1 MNTIEYRT
9 IESAQPLGGV
19 EHLKYKFRRMN
30 IRMSSKIKVT
40 LGFFAILVFAN
51 GVRAD
56 ETLLP
61 DLGDRESAVLSPYQ
75 EHILGQRYLMQMRR
89 AFPTVDDPILKY
101 FVRNNLFQLAEHSD
115 LKVSRLTP
123 IIIQSDELNAFA
135 APGGIIGLN
144 LGLLIFAEDI
154 HEYSSVVAHELAH
167 LSQRHFARRLEQ
179 ERQLNMSEMV
189 GFLIS
194 AAIFAVGGT
203 DPGMAAMA
211 VSNSINERWFFK
223 YSRTQ
228 EHEADRIGLDTLTE
242 AGYDPMGAVRIFER
256 IKERYRFDSLS
267 SSAPEFLHTHPLT
280 DDRIS
285 ELRSL
290 AQAGVAKEYQSS
302 LEYQLMRVRVAH
314 RYFDSA
320 SEAMVHANSL
330 KGDTLREKYDLALAL
345 VRNDQ
350 QKRAIELMQEIL
362 AAQPNSIVTIAC
374 YADLLNQA
382 GQSEQALDIV
392 DAALAN
398 TPNNQPLSLL
408 KVQALRKL
416 ERYQDA
422 TSILKRVV
430 QQSSTDTD
438 LWLELEQVA
447 GLAKNIFEVHR
458 ARAEWYALRGQ
469 FSDAIENLQFA
480 KQINDGKN
488 SIIDASL
495 NQRILELR
503 EAAELNS

>member
-1 MNTIEYRT
+1 
-9 IESAQPLGGV
+9 
-19 EHLKYKFRRMN
+19 
-30 IRMSSKIKVT
+30 MSSKTRVALGLLAI
-40 LGFFAILVFAN
+40 LGFAN
-51 GVRAD
+51 CVCAD

-75 EHILGQRYLMQMRR
+75 EQVLGQRFLMQLRR
-89 AFPTVDDPILKY
+89 AIPTVDDPILKY
-101 FVRNNLFQLAEHSD
+101 FVRKNLFQLAEHSD
-115 LKVSRLTP
+115 LKVSVLTP
-123 IIIQSDELNAFA
+123 IIINADELNAFA
-135 APGGIIGLN
+135 APGGIIGVN
-144 LGLLIFAEDI
+144 LGLMIFARDI

-179 ERQLNMSEMV
+179 ERQFNMSEMV
-189 GFLIS
+189 GFIIS

-203 DPGMAAMA
+203 DPGFAAMA
-211 VSNSINERWFFK
+211 VSNSIHERLFFK

-228 EHEADRIGLDTLTE
+228 EHEADRIGIDSLTK
-242 AGYDPMGAVRIFER
+242 AGFDPMGAVRMFER
-256 IKERYRFDSLS
+256 MKELYRFDSHS
-267 SSAPEFLHTHPLT
+267 SSAPEFLRTHPLT

-285 ELRSL
+285 ELRTL
-290 AQAGVAKEYQSS
+290 AQAEEAKEYQASM
-302 LEYQLMRVRVAH
+302 EYQLMRVRVAH

-320 SEAMVHANSL
+320 SAAMAHANSL
-330 KGDTLREKYDLALAL
+330 KGDALHEKYDLALAL
-345 VRNDQ
+345 VRNDRPM
-350 QKRAIELMQEIL
+350 RAIELTEEVL
-362 AAQPNSIVTIAC
+362 DAQPNSIVTIAC
-374 YADLLNQA
+374 FADLLIQA
-382 GQSEQALDIV
+382 GQSERALDIV

-408 KVQALRKL
+408 KVEALRML
-416 ERYQDA
+416 ERHKEA
-422 TSILKRVV
+422 TTVLKRVV
-430 QQSSTDTD
+430 QQSSTDAD

-458 ARAEWYALRGQ
+458 ARAEWHALRGQ

-480 KQINDGKN
+480 KQLNDGKN